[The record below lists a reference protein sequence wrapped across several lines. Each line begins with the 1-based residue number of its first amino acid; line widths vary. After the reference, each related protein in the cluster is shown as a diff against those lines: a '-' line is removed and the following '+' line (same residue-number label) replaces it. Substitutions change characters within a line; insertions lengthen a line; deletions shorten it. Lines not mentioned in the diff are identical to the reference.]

1 MNNKNIK
8 RMRTISL
15 NERGQIVIPEDIR
28 KDFGMGRDTT
38 LVLIEREN
46 EIVLRMESDI
56 LKILDDEHDF
66 WRKLQ
71 RESIKNAWSKEDE
84 IWDKVF
90 NKLNK

>member
-1 MNNKNIK
+1 MKNIK

-28 KDFGMGRDTT
+28 KDFGMDRDTT

-46 EIVLRMESDI
+46 EIVLRMENDV
-56 LKILDDEHDF
+56 LKILDGEHSF

-71 RESIKNAWSKEDE
+71 GEAIKNAWSKEDE

>member
-1 MNNKNIK
+1 
-8 RMRTISL
+8 MRTISL

-38 LVLIEREN
+38 LVLIERDN

-56 LKILDDEHDF
+56 LKILDDEHGF

-71 RESIKNAWSKEDE
+71 REAIKNAWSKEDE

>member
-1 MNNKNIK
+1 
-8 RMRTISL
+8 MRTISL

-28 KDFGMGRDTT
+28 KDFGMGKDTT
-38 LVLIEREN
+38 LVLIERDN

-56 LKILDDEHDF
+56 LKILDDEHGF

-71 RESIKNAWSKEDE
+71 REAIKNAWSKEDE